1 MINIYTVK
9 WGEKYSST
17 YVNKIYQQ
25 CKRHTSRYF
34 KFYCLT
40 EDPKGLD
47 DNIKVIPFPEGNYYE
62 KWWNKLYLFDEN
74 VVTQKG
80 EKLFLDLDVIVQSNL
95 DNFIDYSC
103 QDKIVFV
110 KTHWHNLK
118 QQYEDTKHVPHKY
131 TDLNSSILR
140 WNDEVIQT
148 EEMKKF
154 KKMLADYP
162 NQIFFYYRGLDNLF
176 YNRFNHDHIKYFPD
190 GWVYSYNYGYLYP
203 SDVEKNLI
211 RKTPFVCLFDS
222 MERPEDVKIKFSN

>member
-9 WGEKYSST
+9 WGEKYSSKF
-17 YVNKIYQQ
+17 VNKIHQQ
-25 CKRHTSRYF
+25 CKKHSTRYF
-34 KFYCLT
+34 KFFCLT
-40 EDPKGLD
+40 ENPKGLD
-47 DNIKVIPFPEGNYYE
+47 KDIEVIPFPEGNYYE

-110 KTHWHNLK
+110 RTHWHNLEK
-118 QQYEDTKHVPHKY
+118 MYKDTRHIPHKY

-140 WNDEVIQT
+140 WNDEVIHS
-148 EEMKKF
+148 EEMKRF
-154 KKMLADYP
+154 RKMITDYP
-162 NQIFFYYRGLDNLF
+162 SQMFFYYRGLDNLF
-176 YNRFNHDHIKYFPD
+176 YNKFDHEHIKYFPE
-190 GWVYSYNYGYLYP
+190 GWVYSYNYGYMYP
-203 SDVEKNLI
+203 SDTEKNLI

-222 MERPEDVKIKFSN
+222 MERPEDVKIEFSD